1 MDMYKSHKGQLFAQD
16 LIAAIT
22 LFSLALALI
31 FMTWHELK
39 QRTQDLERI
48 NQLENIA
55 YTLTQQLTL
64 TPGSPVK
71 WEKYLNATSIG
82 LAKNPYILDAEKIK
96 ALKNNPQ
103 LIENQNYKITLKNS
117 KNQILLEFGVYDGLG
132 DMIQSSKPVIYLN
145 ETATLDLTVYG

>member
-1 MDMYKSHKGQLFAQD
+1 MDIYKSCKGQLFAQD

-31 FMTWHELK
+31 FMTWYELK

-71 WEKYLNATSIG
+71 
-82 LAKNPYILDAEKIK
+82 
-96 ALKNNPQ
+96 
-103 LIENQNYKITLKNS
+103 
-117 KNQILLEFGVYDGLG
+117 
-132 DMIQSSKPVIYLN
+132 
-145 ETATLDLTVYG
+145 